1 MGAALILCGFVVLF
15 SRCMKLYEEQR
26 LEEVSGLEQDMA
38 MGMDVNGRAIK
49 KEEILPRLSEILE
62 SGSILEADRMRLVM
76 IFVITQEGV
85 TDDDVS
91 TLIKA
96 AKFSK
101 EAQAVKSIG
110 NLKHLGVQY
119 KSVPEKPSGM
129 LTSAIN
135 KFPFIKGSAELM
147 SGVLQVG
154 KSNVQKVR

>member
-1 MGAALILCGFVVLF
+1 
-15 SRCMKLYEEQR
+15 MKLYEEQR

-38 MGMDVNGRAIK
+38 MGMDANGKAIK
-49 KEEILPRLSEILE
+49 KEEILPRLSEILANGSVLE
-62 SGSILEADRMRLVM
+62 SDRIRLVM

-85 TDDDVS
+85 TEDDVS
-91 TLIKA
+91 SLIKA

-101 EAQAVKSIG
+101 EAAAVKSIG

-119 KSVPEKPSGM
+119 RSVPEKPSGM
-129 LTSAIN
+129 LSSAIN

-154 KSNVQKVR
+154 KSNAQKVRCVALYPLHRRHHPCL